1 MDILTEMFGTNINNK
16 KKHDEDVYQGIQ
28 RYDPTKDDDNDN
40 DDKKEKEIIKSKEN
54 IKEENNFI
62 IDKGR
67 RIETKESLSS
77 LFAND
82 EPFTFFNKDDNEKKD
97 NNNENNNIEN
107 EWFSLHQATLKA
119 NEIPFKD
126 NNEEEEKENMTD
138 NIEKEEIPDI
148 ENTFMCTETEEQV
161 KEEWLKWKEKYNI
174 HIKLQIKRKR
184 NEIPLKNKKKFK
196 K

>member
-40 DDKKEKEIIKSKEN
+40 DDKEEKEIIKSKEN

-97 NNNENNNIEN
+97 NNNENNNNES

-126 NNEEEEKENMTD
+126 NNEEEEKVNMTD